1 MVNKTRNLTEMMDYG
16 TAPRYMDMIIEI
28 PEIRVESELTEM
40 MKVMVKERKTRI

>member
-16 TAPRYMDMIIEI
+16 TTPRYMDLIIEN